1 MLYCLLTKVEVN
13 NKKDD
18 IEKHVEGKKFQKKL
32 CILTYTLTLFID
44 EAWKQRMLKK
54 KKKLQYIL
62 KLARKSKSKK
72 DILYSK
78 YLLKNKYA
86 QLKRLSLLSILRI
99 K

>member
-54 KKKLQYIL
+54 KKKL
-62 KLARKSKSKK
+62 
-72 DILYSK
+72 
-78 YLLKNKYA
+78 
-86 QLKRLSLLSILRI
+86 
-99 K
+99 